1 MVPRS
6 SRGSAI
12 PSCLRSSSPST
23 GWLGG
28 ILVFYLTLSPRSVV
42 RRLTDGYISFFIG
55 TPLIVLLFLMY
66 YGLPQW
72 GLPLSPLTVAVLG
85 FTLNV
90 AAYNARYLR
99 TAYNGLD
106 QQELEAARA
115 QGFSGLEVF
124 RYITLPQT
132 LRLSVPALT
141 NQAIL
146 NLKDS
151 SVAFLIQYTEFF
163 AEVQE
168 LATRTFSIFQGLSPG
183 GSGVPPIGL
192 DYRPRRPSPGKG
204 HPPSHALSEVTRRP
218 LAGSGRQ
225 PGRYAWRRLAQEP
238 LGTREIRAG
247 FSCMTSFSRPAPRN
261 RSGPGRQPCVF
272 RRA

>member
-1 MVPRS
+1 MTSWISFLQEVLLYGPQILQGLGNTLLLAVIIS
-6 SRGSAI
+6 FNG
-12 PSCLRSSSPST
+12 LV
-23 GWLGG
+23 GG

-106 QQELEAARA
+106 QHELEAARA
-115 QGFSGLEVF
+115 QGFSGMEVF

-141 NQAIL
+141 NQVIL

-168 LATRTFSIFQGLSPG
+168 LATRTFQYFKAYLLAGLVYLLLVSIIVFAA
-183 GSGVPPIGL
+183 
-192 DYRPRRPSPGKG
+192 RRLEM
-204 HPPSHALSEVTRRP
+204 AILRP
-218 LAGSGRQ
+218 LR
-225 PGRYAWRRLAQEP
+225 
-238 LGTREIRAG
+238 
-247 FSCMTSFSRPAPRN
+247 
-261 RSGPGRQPCVF
+261 
-272 RRA
+272 